1 MNSQLNPLSLDEDEI
16 YLDLSALFFYI
27 CIRVRGNRC
36 NKSQMDLK
44 KLIKTKKFIE
54 EMSRSIEL
62 IIWKNFPQLSRQ
74 EKEDV
79 EQEVKLKIWR
89 MVSRGKKIKNLRS
102 YLWKVVYTTTL
113 DMIDE
118 KMNIISFDTVM
129 KAYGA
134 NPISQLDIQLS
145 KSLMEKKEW
154 ESIFKKALNSIAR
167 NRRIVIKLYLT
178 GMNVKEIA
186 DFLGWTESKVNH
198 LYYRGLND
206 LKKQLKDFKK

>member
-1 MNSQLNPLSLDEDEI
+1 LIPISFDENKI
-16 YLDLSALFFYI
+16 YLDLSALFIYI

-118 KMNIISFDTVM
+118 KMNILPFDTVM

-154 ESIFKKALNSIAR
+154 ESIFKKALNSLAR
-167 NRRIVIKLYLT
+167 NRRIIIKLYLT

-198 LYYRGLND
+198 LYYRGLKD